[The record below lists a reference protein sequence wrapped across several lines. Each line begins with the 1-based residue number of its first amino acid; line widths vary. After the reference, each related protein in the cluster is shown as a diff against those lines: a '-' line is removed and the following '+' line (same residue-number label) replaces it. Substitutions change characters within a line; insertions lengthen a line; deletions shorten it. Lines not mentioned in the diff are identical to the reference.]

1 MSQLF
6 SKKNKAIILIILSI
20 YSPLLFSMSLQNA
33 YSAESDIFFKSNSS
47 ITYELTYT
55 IEYKSYKTSASTF
68 KAWVPWINNWSTDQ
82 TSEFISR
89 VEPEN
94 VQDHMVDEYDIYNNS
109 YDYYYK
115 EMEGIS
121 GDQSF
126 SLEYKYEV
134 TSSGIKYEIP
144 DNLTLENYDQ
154 SSSLYQYYTS
164 YQPYTETNDTNI
176 IDTALNV
183 TDGMSSLNEMI
194 EAIYLYVVKNI
205 HYKVLLEAIGAAAVL
220 STKVGD
226 CSEYSSLMVAL
237 LRTIGIPARKVLGIA
252 LTDEDPEN
260 QVPKFDVKV
269 GDVWS
274 YSSVEDNIP
283 GHAWVQYYV
292 PEIGWV
298 SADPT
303 WGNGLYEPIKESDEE
318 LGEEYALEYLNQM
331 DYIHLITSIGGYYG
345 LGIEPPLE
353 YEDPNQEGL
362 AEFPYSYMLSNSDNN
377 DISLTFDFKCVDVNL
392 SENSTIGIPDLFIIV
407 GMGAG
412 IFLLFAL
419 IGVATIKKNKN
430 NRKEYYR

>member
-6 SKKNKAIILIILSI
+6 SKKNKAIILLILSI
-20 YSPLLFSMSLQNA
+20 CSPLLISITFKSA
-33 YSAESDIFFKSNSS
+33 YSAGSDQIFDSNSS

-55 IEYKSYKTSASTF
+55 IEYQSLKTTSTF
-68 KAWVPWINNWSTDQ
+68 FKVWVPWVNNWSADQ
-82 TSEFISR
+82 SSKMISQTL
-89 VEPEN
+89 PEN
-94 VQDHMVDEYDIYNNS
+94 VQNHTFDEYDIYNNS
-109 YDYYYK
+109 YDYFYK
-115 EMEGIS
+115 EMDGIS

-126 SLEYKYEV
+126 FLEYKYEV

-144 DNLTLENYDQ
+144 DNLTLDNYDK
-154 SSSLYQYYTS
+154 SSNLYQYYTS

-194 EAIYLYVVKNI
+194 EAIYLYVVENI
-205 HYKVLLEAIGAAAVL
+205 QYAVLSEAIGAAAVL

-274 YSSVEDNIP
+274 YSTVDENIP
-283 GHAWVQYYV
+283 GHAWVQYYI
-292 PEIGWV
+292 PELGWV

-303 WGNGLYEPIKESDEE
+303 WGNGLYETDEQNAE
-318 LGEEYALEYLNQM
+318 QYALEYLNQM
-331 DYIHLITSIGGYYG
+331 DYIHLITSVGGYYG
-345 LGIEPPLE
+345 LGIEPPLDLLDSDE
-353 YEDPNQEGL
+353 EGMP
-362 AEFPYSYMLSNSDNN
+362 EFPFFYPIWNTYNY
-377 DISLTFDFKCVDVNL
+377 DISLTYDFKC
-392 SENSTIGIPDLFIIV
+392 
-407 GMGAG
+407 
-412 IFLLFAL
+412 
-419 IGVATIKKNKN
+419 
-430 NRKEYYR
+430 